1 STPLANRSPK
11 LGQQGLLLASRLAMN
26 VNKGP
31 AVSIEKLSSPTEV
44 AFSTTLHS
52 SSVAAL
58 ETAAPLPSRSE
69 KSQRQPSPSGLLLM
83 SEILPP
89 ARPDAQVEAIPEAS
103 PDPTAAPQ
111 EAASSTVP
119 QAVSKLFQRDPFAG
133 TRHELPKSPTSLDRL
148 MAEVIQEQNE
158 WAEVSDK
165 IQQEDALRAAEEA
178 RTRGLEEQRRR
189 QELAEAERLEREE
202 RERKALQAERLAQ
215 EELRI
220 RERQQ
225 RLTEEESARR
235 AAQEKERQT
244 LAESQRRSP
253 AVGLHPQSPA
263 LLQAPDPAG
272 YTLAS
277 ASATATLSGPSV
289 MGGIEWL
296 RRKQQEALERENAQ
310 IGPIPTS
317 SKAPPISSEASIA
330 NSKSKAILA
339 KANSR
344 QIFTSK
350 GPGGARFK
358 TPSSSWSPPR
368 RGKSAARGTPR
379 SSPRTGDEHEQKFG
393 PRYAETFANSQP
405 NANTS
410 GPFRTSQQNVLR
422 PEPMVKTEV
431 NSEERSLVFP
441 PAPLHD
447 EHETTVQSRVQP
459 ATPETNTPRLPGG
472 QRTPRI
478 PRQELPDPISPERQ
492 LTTIYAEDEPSSMA
506 PYPLVPRGVT
516 PAHLPPPLWHSGEE
530 DEMAAPSSIEAPAN
544 HLEDPSPK
552 IGVSTTYP
560 ILRLGFEAQSP
571 QVPPRQFGQFDEQNT
586 IGLGISHLHQ
596 PRISVPTVDPRLAR
610 LRSLQKSAANAEPS
624 HVDAAQSTD
633 PQNQEVS
640 QKSQETPSHSVATQG
655 LPTGNFHNLVVSIPP
670 ASPIERSVLSSH
682 SDPAGHELQFNPLAG
697 RSYGPNR
704 VSRSS
709 EERTSSSARPDDFQ
723 STGFNRHSNTAP
735 LPSPVTSSSDM
746 QDQTRKRGRTGD
758 EYEQQAREFPPP
770 KRQQTDPRGMGRVG
784 EAEHRP
790 DRRES
795 VQPYSSDLP
804 EQREFRGSSTR
815 GRGRGF
821 VPRGRGRGAPRGRGR
836 EYSEDYAPRS
846 GYGKDYYDDHDAR
859 SR

>member
-11 LGQQGLLLASRLAMN
+11 LGQQGLSLASRLAMD
-26 VNKGP
+26 VRKDP
-31 AVSIEKLSSPTEV
+31 AVSIEKSASPAEV
-44 AFSTTLHS
+44 PFSTTLHS
-52 SSVAAL
+52 PSMAAL
-58 ETAAPLPSRSE
+58 QTVAPLPSRSE
-69 KSQRQPSPSGLLLM
+69 KSPRQPSPSSLPLM

-89 ARPDAQVEAIPEAS
+89 ARPDAQVEAISEVSPNPTVAS
-103 PDPTAAPQ
+103 PV
-111 EAASSTVP
+111 AASSTVP

-165 IQQEDALRAAEEA
+165 LQQEDALRAAEQA
-178 RTRGLEEQRRR
+178 RMREREEQRRR
-189 QELAEAERLEREE
+189 REQAEAEQLEREE

-215 EELRI
+215 EER
-220 RERQQ
+220 RARAKQQ
-225 RLTEEESARR
+225 SLAEEESARQ

-244 LAESQRRSP
+244 LAQSQRR
-253 AVGLHPQSPA
+253 
-263 LLQAPDPAG
+263 
-272 YTLAS
+272 TAS
-277 ASATATLSGPSV
+277 ASATAPLPGPSIA
-289 MGGIEWL
+289 GGIEWL
-296 RRKQQEALERENAQ
+296 RRKQQEDLERDNARMS
-310 IGPIPTS
+310 PIPS
-317 SKAPPISSEASIA
+317 SSNAPPTSSEASIA

-339 KANSR
+339 KASSR

-358 TPSSSWSPPR
+358 TPFSSWSPPR
-368 RGKSAARGTPR
+368 RGKSAARSTPR
-379 SSPRTGDEHEQKFG
+379 SSPRTVDEHEQKFG
-393 PRYAETFANSQP
+393 PRYAQTFVNTPSSL
-405 NANTS
+405 NAIPS
-410 GPFRTSQQNVLR
+410 GAFRASQQNVLR
-422 PEPMVKTEV
+422 LDPMVKPGIK
-431 NSEERSLVFP
+431 SEERSPVFP
-441 PAPLHD
+441 SAPLPD
-447 EHETTVQSRVQP
+447 EHETTVQSRVRP
-459 ATPETNTPRLPGG
+459 ATPETDAPGLPGG

-478 PRQELPDPISPERQ
+478 PRQERPDPLSPERQ
-492 LTTIYAEDEPSSMA
+492 LTTIYAEDEPSSMV

-530 DEMAAPSSIEAPAN
+530 DEMATPSSIETPAN

-552 IGVSTTYP
+552 TGVFTTYP
-560 ILRLGFEAQSP
+560 IPRSSFEAQSP
-571 QVPPRQFGQFDEQNT
+571 QVPPRQFSQFDEQNT

-596 PRISVPTVDPRLAR
+596 PRISAPTVDPRLAR
-610 LRSLQKSAANAEPS
+610 LRSLQKSAANAEPP
-624 HVDAAQSTD
+624 HVDAAQTTD
-633 PQNQEVS
+633 PQTQEVS
-640 QKSQETPSHSVATQG
+640 PKSQDAPSHPVATQG
-655 LPTGNFHNLVVSIPP
+655 LPPRNHHNLVVSIPS
-670 ASPIERSVLSSH
+670 ASPIERSVLSAH

-704 VSRSS
+704 VSSSS
-709 EERTSSSARPDDFQ
+709 EERTSGSARPDDFQ
-723 STGFNRHSNTAP
+723 STGFNRQPNTAP
-735 LPSPVTSSSDM
+735 LLSPVTSSSDM

-770 KRQQTDPRGMGRVG
+770 KRQQTEPRGMGRAG

-795 VQPYSSDLP
+795 VQSYSSDLP

-836 EYSEDYAPRS
+836 EYSSEDYPPRS